1 MKFFMFFSKDNKKS
15 KDIAKERLLRA
26 LMSDQL
32 KISPQLLEQIKEDIV
47 GVVCGYFEV
56 DESKMDSLDLN
67 VTNMIV
73 SDEDLSMLISKIP
86 VLKLKREKL
95 VNSSS

>member
-67 VTNMIV
+67 VTNMVV